1 MPAIRAE
8 LRDLTLRGDEDIE
21 STCNLIRYVKEK
33 EGLLCWLMDCPLET
47 QHLPPG
53 MTHTSARLECSE
65 GIRLYNFRL
74 PLSQRKF
81 LEIHSLF
88 IDMFAFAAE
97 KEKEKS
103 CEMEKKTPTFHLAS
117 KKSLRIFYEV
127 PVKNCLQS

>member
-8 LRDLTLRGDEDIE
+8 LRDLTLRGDEDTE

-33 EGLLCWLMDCPLET
+33 EGLLCWLMDCPLEM

-103 CEMEKKTPTFHLAS
+103 CEMKKITKHFPSYF
-117 KKSLRIFYEV
+117 
-127 PVKNCLQS
+127 